1 VRFAGSANAAGE
13 ADDGFDLTPMIDVV
27 LLLIIFFMLTA
38 QFAKTVGEP
47 MDLPREAGEKAS
59 TAEDASMVI
68 DLSREG
74 VITVAGERMSA
85 ATLLQRIAEDLR
97 RTNRTPGDV
106 EVIIRAD
113 RTTPAAH
120 LNGLAA
126 ELSRLGIR
134 AWRLAT
140 ASEQGAGGVR

>member
-1 VRFAGSANAAGE
+1 MRLAGSSNTGGE
-13 ADDGFDLTPMIDVV
+13 DDDGFDLTPMIDVV

-47 MDLPREAGEKAS
+47 MDLPREQGETAA
-59 TAEDASMVI
+59 TAEDATMVI

-74 VITVAGERMSA
+74 VITVAGERMTA
-85 ATLLQRIAEDLR
+85 PTLLQRIAEDLR
-97 RTNRTPGDV
+97 RTNRQAGDV

-113 RTTPAAH
+113 RLAPAAH
-120 LNGLAA
+120 LNGLAT
-126 ELSRLGIR
+126 ELARLGIR

-140 ASEQGAGGVR
+140 ASEQGGGGVP